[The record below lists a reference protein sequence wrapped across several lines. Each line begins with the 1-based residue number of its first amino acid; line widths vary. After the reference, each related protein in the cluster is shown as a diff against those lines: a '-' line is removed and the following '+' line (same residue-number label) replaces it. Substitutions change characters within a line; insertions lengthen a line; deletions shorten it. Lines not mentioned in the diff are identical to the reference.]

1 MHIGWIHEGGA
12 QPSIMPRDTDVD
24 LHTSALAGKQVAL
37 GVTGGIA
44 ATETVRLCREL
55 RRHGA
60 EITVLMTT
68 AATKVITPL
77 AVEWASQ
84 GNVIT
89 DWTAEMSQLDEF
101 DAILIA
107 PASRNFISRFVNG
120 MMDHPL
126 LMACSAARGRETPIL
141 VVPSMHSDLFD
152 DPITDD
158 LLERISYAQIV
169 LGPYEEGRYK
179 QPAPCQIV
187 ADLCHLVNTD
197 SKSRHFAITLGANRA
212 PIDAVRAIQNAS
224 SGETG
229 WYVAEYL
236 YRFGH
241 KITVIAGKTSAP
253 PSFDLPTIIRAGSP
267 DQMLAAC
274 IEVAEQKP
282 DGWIHAAAVLDY
294 YTEPIDGKKRSGENG
309 WILELQQGPKHIA
322 ELSEMVGSAKR
333 IGFKLET
340 EVTVEQLHSRA
351 LEQINQYGV
360 DATVANIMEQ
370 MHNPSTPRAYFVTK
384 SSIVELK
391 NLESMCQSI
400 LHLLTS

>member
-1 MHIGWIHEGGA
+1 M
-12 QPSIMPRDTDVD
+12 PSDTDVD
-24 LHTSALAGKQVAL
+24 PHSNALGGKRVAL

-44 ATETVRLCREL
+44 ATETIRLCREL

-68 AATKVITPL
+68 ASTKVITPL

-84 GNVIT
+84 GKVIT
-89 DWTAEMSQLDEF
+89 DWTAEMSQLDDF
-101 DAILIA
+101 DAVLIA

-126 LMACSAARGRETPIL
+126 LMTCSAARGRETPIL
-141 VVPSMHSDLFD
+141 IVPSMHSDLFD
-152 DPITDD
+152 DPVTDD
-158 LLERISYAQIV
+158 LLQRITDARIV

-179 QPAPCQIV
+179 QPSPCQIV
-187 ADLCHLVNTD
+187 AELCHLVN
-197 SKSRHFAITLGANRA
+197 SNHQSQHFAITLGANRA
-212 PIDAVRAIQNAS
+212 PIDSVRAIQNAS
-224 SGETG
+224 SGQTG
-229 WYVAEYL
+229 WCIAEYL

-241 KITVIAGKTSAP
+241 RITVIAGKTSAS

-267 DQMLAAC
+267 DQMLSKC
-274 IEVAEQKP
+274 MEVAKQQP

-294 YTEPIDGKKRSGENG
+294 YTEPIDGKKRSGEGN
-309 WILELQQGPKHIA
+309 WKLELHQGPKHIA
-322 ELSEMVGSAKR
+322 ELNEVVGSAKR

-340 EVTVEQLHSRA
+340 NVTIEQLHSRA
-351 LEQINQYGV
+351 LEQINEYGV

-370 MHNPSTPRAYFVTK
+370 MHDESTPRAYFVTK
-384 SSIVELK
+384 TSIVELE

-400 LHLLTS
+400 LQLLTS